1 MDIFKKISKTFI
13 TFLLTLM
20 LIFQSVISSFV
31 GATTSFAGN
40 EQNLATITIE
50 NTENGTLLFEK
61 TRSKSITNKKGSN
74 IMVLVKPN
82 FGYDT
87 KSIKMET
94 SDKKVLDLPV
104 HEGKAN
110 IPVIRDGKIS
120 ANFTKS
126 NSEPAQVDEE
136 AKQDDFSSS
145 IEKEKKENE
154 KADKEDKRDKSTKD
168 SIEDSKIIAEILLKS
183 DRTKVGQGTS
193 VVAKDIVTVANTVIN
208 MRKTKA
214 RNLDELWKDRDGDG
228 ISDDWMAV
236 EGQFDSIIPLYEVD
250 ENANYYVAKP
260 NLAKIE
266 NSQLLQYIIADSN
279 RSGTL
284 LKTVIYEKESGL
296 LYVPKNILYPCDIKD
311 KENKKNIARL
321 GRTRIQ
327 FLLGINDEIDKTKTD
342 VEVKIDKNDSVK
354 GDVVVSGK
362 ASINTMS
369 DDTKIVL
376 AKDNESKRSIKAN
389 SIDEIRVNGH
399 EVNLN
404 DVTYYEKEGVL
415 ELPLKPA
422 QADSIEIKMSNSLMK
437 EITNT
442 IGSLT
447 SFIKPLISF
456 AGEPSRKIKKVIYF
470 TSTPRKGDWWRLRG
484 DNNTRNVDKN
494 GARFPQPGYE
504 VTYATNTYSDSQPRI
519 KATVKMILTNQFS
532 QADADR
538 ISREMG
544 NENGTNFYT
553 RNSYVSAQTATGSGN
568 ADMII
573 KQGFGLS
580 LHCADAG
587 VTDNFVWNPSYINA
601 GARSDHE
608 GVMVRL
614 LDTDGR
620 SWALFAVV
628 SPSQSSQAGYGFF
641 GATIDVD
648 TKIPPDIP
656 PDIGGGKYGFQVK
669 KVDDGTGEALSGA
682 TFKVTQLLT
691 WGESAPTQYKST
703 GDSGVLTFDGLPAG
717 TYEIEEVGPPTGYKK
732 IDSTQTIKL
741 PDEDGYRVTF
751 RNVRKDIL
759 PPPPVRPPKKGD
771 YAILVTKTDGYTNT
785 PITGYVTSTAKF
797 RVTDPDG
804 NIVWANK
811 YPNSSMANAYLADE
825 SSYNR
830 DFELDSSTG
839 SFGILGLTKKGTY
852 KVEEVDAPSG
862 YNKSFT
868 TQTVSVS
875 DSQEIGSL
883 SFPNFRTPTPEP
895 PTPEPEPKETKLIL
909 DKKDEESRSPIE
921 GAVFKLY
928 KHYNGRKTEIE
939 VASIGD
945 GEYIEGSLD
954 IYGRLKAPYM
964 TTNARG
970 QISVKIKDAGSDY
983 KYSFEEV
990 SPADGYSMPY
1000 NPETDKDWVVEGS
1013 YENFEMTNKKKN
1025 KETPPPSSGTTKI
1038 LFSKKDSR
1046 TGNAIP
1052 ESKRYYAEFELI
1064 DPNGNVVHLRE
1075 NRKVTKSEYNFTFP
1089 YKVEESKY
1097 TVDNY
1102 SNNTKIR
1109 LSNGITTEINGISKP
1124 GRYKIREIKP
1134 PAGYKKANYPV
1145 DFEISRTDID
1155 LDLMKFIEMN
1165 NEPDT
1170 PIDLTIRKIDSTNKE
1185 LIKNNSAKFKLEDS
1199 EGNRVVF
1206 KEISEG
1212 NYVVDYEADYPQTEM
1227 KLGKDGTIKISG
1239 LYQNGMYKLTELEQ
1253 PSGYELSSSPLTFN
1267 VKQKQ
1272 NTISFENKPT
1282 PKPQDGI
1289 IRVHKVDTYNE
1300 SNKLKGVVFELLD
1313 SNKRTIR
1320 VKETNAEGIAEFTGL
1335 EYGEYFI
1342 REKKPIAGYA
1352 LNSTVREAKIYS
1364 YYKELDITVYN
1375 RREFGSLTL
1384 WKFGTDSKKQ
1394 IGKGALFKL
1403 YRKIDKGS
1411 IVKTEQVNLYF
1422 NKKENRY
1429 EELVLKDQLENPSDA
1444 ESVNNILDIGKSG
1457 ESEISVRVNRLS
1469 SSLLGEKVSYYFE
1482 EIKAPEGYKLPVNP
1496 KSSEVELDNDKNNT
1510 KLINMYNEPIEK
1522 YNILVTKVDSTTN
1535 KAITDATKLQNAE
1548 FRLKDPDGKDVYITK
1563 VSDGV
1568 YKKDSSYNYTMKL
1581 SNEGKLKIQDLDK
1594 KGKYTLT
1601 EVKAPTG
1608 YQLSNTP
1615 LVCDVVNK
1623 DNSFTFKNTQIPKD
1637 GIVRITKKDLRT
1649 GDVLS
1654 GVVFELLD
1662 STKQVVKT
1670 ATTNSQGIAEFTG
1683 LKYGNYYVREK
1694 STKAGYILKTDLEQA
1709 RITSTYKIEKLTIY
1723 NEKELYN
1730 LSVTKVDSKTGKAI
1744 VDSEKLKNAEFR
1756 LKDPD
1761 GKDVYI
1767 TKVSDGVYKK
1777 DSSYNYTMKLSNE
1790 GKLKIQDLD
1799 KKGKYTLTE
1808 VKAPTGYQLSNTPL
1822 VCDVVNK
1829 DNSFTFKNTQIP
1841 KDGSVTIIKKDS
1853 KNQKVLSGVTFEL
1866 LDKDKRLITTSKTGS
1881 TGIAG
1886 FSNLEYGKYYIR
1898 EKETISG
1905 YKLDSRLHEVNISNA
1920 KKSIALSLYNEP
1932 IEKTIKV
1939 IKKDNNGEL
1948 LKDAEFTLFKKD
1960 GSKLTKVES
1969 KVTNTK
1975 GEIEFSN
1982 LRIGQYV
1989 LRETKAPNGFR
2000 PYSEDMEI
2008 DLTKQVSPVYT
2019 VTLNNYKVE
2028 ENIPSTGTRGA
2039 TMFLASGLGIIM
2051 LAYIFKKRKIF
2062 A

>member
-1 MDIFKKISKTFI
+1 MDRFKKISKTFI

-61 TRSKSITNKKGSN
+61 TRNKSITNKKGSN

-110 IPVIRDGKIS
+110 IPVIRDAKIS

-311 KENKKNIARL
+311 KENKKDFARL

-376 AKDNESKRSIKAN
+376 AKDSESKKSIKAN

-456 AGEPSRKIKKVIYF
+456 AGEPSKKIEKVIYF
-470 TSTPRKGDWWRLRG
+470 TSTPRKGDWWHLRG
-484 DNNTRNVDKN
+484 DNNTRDVNDY
-494 GARFPQPGYE
+494 GARFPEPGYE
-504 VTYATNTYSDSQPRI
+504 KTYATNTYSDSKQRI
-519 KATVKMILTNQFS
+519 RTTVKMILQNQLS

-544 NENGTNFYT
+544 NERGTQYYS

-580 LHCADAG
+580 LNCAHAG
-587 VTDNFVWNPSYINA
+587 VNDQFLWDPNYANE

-608 GVMVRL
+608 GVVVRL
-614 LDTDGR
+614 LDTDGS

-628 SPSQSSQAGYGFF
+628 SPSQSTQAGYGFF
-641 GATIDVD
+641 GANINVTTTIDEGGGDD
-648 TKIPPDIP
+648 T
-656 PDIGGGKYGFQVK
+656 GGGSGKYGFRVK
-669 KVDDGTGEALSGA
+669 KVDDGTGEALRGA

-691 WGESAPTQYKST
+691 WGESAPTQYKAT
-703 GDSGVLTFDGLPAG
+703 GYSGVLTFDGLPAG
-717 TYEIEEVGPPTGYKK
+717 TYEIEEVNPPTGYKK

-741 PDEDGYRVTF
+741 PDEDGYQVTF
-751 RNVRKDIL
+751 RNVRKDVI

-771 YAILVTKTDGYTNT
+771 YAILITKTDGYTNT

-883 SFPNFRTPTPEP
+883 SFPNFRT

-1482 EIKAPEGYKLPVNP
+1482 EIKAPEGYKLPANP
-1496 KSSEVELDNDKNNT
+1496 KSSEVELGNDKNNM

-1522 YNILVTKVDSTTN
+1522 YNISVTKVDSTTN

-1623 DNSFTFKNTQIPKD
+1623 DNSFTFKNTK
-1637 GIVRITKKDLRT
+1637 
-1649 GDVLS
+1649 
-1654 GVVFELLD
+1654 
-1662 STKQVVKT
+1662 
-1670 ATTNSQGIAEFTG
+1670 
-1683 LKYGNYYVREK
+1683 
-1694 STKAGYILKTDLEQA
+1694 
-1709 RITSTYKIEKLTIY
+1709 
-1723 NEKELYN
+1723 
-1730 LSVTKVDSKTGKAI
+1730 
-1744 VDSEKLKNAEFR
+1744 
-1756 LKDPD
+1756 
-1761 GKDVYI
+1761 
-1767 TKVSDGVYKK
+1767 
-1777 DSSYNYTMKLSNE
+1777 
-1790 GKLKIQDLD
+1790 
-1799 KKGKYTLTE
+1799 
-1808 VKAPTGYQLSNTPL
+1808 
-1822 VCDVVNK
+1822 
-1829 DNSFTFKNTQIP
+1829 IP

-1932 IEKTIKV
+1932 IEKIIKV

-1960 GSKLTKVES
+1960 GSRLTKVES